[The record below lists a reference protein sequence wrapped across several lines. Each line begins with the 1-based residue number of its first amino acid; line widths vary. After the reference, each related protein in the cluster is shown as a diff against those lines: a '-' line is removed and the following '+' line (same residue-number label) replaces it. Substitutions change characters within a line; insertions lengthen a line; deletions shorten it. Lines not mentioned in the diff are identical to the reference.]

1 MTASE
6 KGRVLKLDVAA
17 AIVVHYSQNPQ
28 ISPRVVFLS
37 RSKFFEPKLK
47 PKKKDFS
54 RRYLD
59 ISFIRL
65 PIEWARHWFS
75 TFPTPNNI
83 VPSIILSRMIG
94 ERTISFVRCKKGK
107 KQGKKDIRGAQS
119 TSKRWKHPASFQSAA
134 ILRRNLC
141 PLCLSV
147 FQFSQKRLETR
158 VQLIII
164 TIFFFFFSNTPLT
177 NKNFFFY

>member
-54 RRYLD
+54 RRYID

-94 ERTISFVRCKKGK
+94 ERFRSCVAKREKSRGK
-107 KQGKKDIRGAQS
+107 KTSEAHSRRANVENIRQVFNRPPYYAGISARFVS
-119 TSKRWKHPASFQSAA
+119 PFSNFHKSGSKRE
-134 ILRRNLC
+134 
-141 PLCLSV
+141 LSW
-147 FQFSQKRLETR
+147 S
-158 VQLIII
+158 
-164 TIFFFFFSNTPLT
+164 
-177 NKNFFFY
+177 